1 MNRVSL
7 YLSTAILAPEHRAV
21 LKGLQGKV
29 LRPVAL
35 PVFERLLQ
43 GIVVDVSELTEALRF
58 DIG

>member
-7 YLSTAILAPEHRAV
+7 YLSTAILAPEDRAV
-21 LKGLQGKV
+21 QKGLQGKV